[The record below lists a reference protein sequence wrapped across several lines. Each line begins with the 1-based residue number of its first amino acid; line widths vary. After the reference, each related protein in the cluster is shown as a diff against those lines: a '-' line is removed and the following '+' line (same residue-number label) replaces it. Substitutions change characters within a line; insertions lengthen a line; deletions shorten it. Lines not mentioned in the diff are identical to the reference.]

1 MINSC
6 HIIHIYLKS
15 FKHEQLKS
23 FFLFPKALQLKFN
36 LLGSKIQLSFE
47 IISNNLNQ
55 SITLNLI
62 LMFQENLIYEY
73 AS

>member
-6 HIIHIYLKS
+6 HIIHICLKS

-47 IISNNLNQ
+47 IISNNLN
-55 SITLNLI
+55 LI